1 MTRRQPLLLLLVAAY
16 VLAVAGMVAF
26 LGTRDAVPGLLAA
39 MGMLAIVMTL
49 ATPYTATVVVCAAGA
64 LAADYFTGRV
74 PGFPLSVS
82 GPIVVSLLLFLCG
95 LAALLRQESH
105 FTLDRFTIVPLL
117 AAGFWLADNLLSSW
131 GLLPNPV
138 ASAWAAA
145 FPSSVLIVGVI
156 ALASSDRGRASLLW
170 GFFTAGVT
178 ASTLAFAEIALGRN
192 FFVEL
197 GIRVGPAARQWQFP
211 LTRLGLLRTSG
222 AFDSPILLGSL
233 LGLTTLA
240 TLELYRSH
248 RLGYVP
254 TVLCVVVQFAALL
267 TTVSRGPIIATVL
280 VISLWTLSV
289 RDLRTTA
296 RTMILAVVFVAS
308 LLAMW
313 QIGLQGGPGGL
324 ISSPQSGLGANTQFR
339 EVLTRQVISK
349 ASAATLFGT
358 PPQDNPSDLF
368 TGFQSL
374 DSQPANLLDR
384 WGLFGAAVFA
394 VLLFGPAVAVSRRP
408 IKSRG
413 ARSFAYLVPIYI
425 ALVGTTVAFFG
436 LFVPFVFAAM
446 ALTWTM
452 PWDGERALLQT
463 TAPAWELPNPG
474 QLAGR
479 RGAARRGGP
488 LSS

>member
-1 MTRRQPLLLLLVAAY
+1 
-16 VLAVAGMVAF
+16 
-26 LGTRDAVPGLLAA
+26 
-39 MGMLAIVMTL
+39 
-49 ATPYTATVVVCAAGA
+49 
-64 LAADYFTGRV
+64 
-74 PGFPLSVS
+74 
-82 GPIVVSLLLFLCG
+82 
-95 LAALLRQESH
+95 
-105 FTLDRFTIVPLL
+105 
-117 AAGFWLADNLLSSW
+117 
-131 GLLPNPV
+131 
-138 ASAWAAA
+138 
-145 FPSSVLIVGVI
+145 
-156 ALASSDRGRASLLW
+156 
-170 GFFTAGVT
+170 
-178 ASTLAFAEIALGRN
+178 
-192 FFVEL
+192 
-197 GIRVGPAARQWQFP
+197 
-211 LTRLGLLRTSG
+211 
-222 AFDSPILLGSL
+222 
-233 LGLTTLA
+233 
-240 TLELYRSH
+240 
-248 RLGYVP
+248 
-254 TVLCVVVQFAALL
+254 
-267 TTVSRGPIIATVL
+267 